1 MRQMQRPNSVYWIDD
16 KLYLNITNRCSN
28 RCKFCIKNFR
38 KGLSG
43 FKLKLLKDP
52 TFLQV
57 IDELKEVL
65 NKKNWN
71 EIVFCGFG
79 EPTEKLD
86 LLLEITKWIKRH
98 YGKPVLLR
106 VNTNGQA
113 YALNPGRD
121 VIKELKKSGINKVSV
136 SLNASNKEVY
146 RRICQPKLDN
156 AFNIVLEFIHK
167 AKKELEVEVTAVATE
182 EANIKKIAETASKLG
197 AKFRRREY
205 VPCFS

>member
-1 MRQMQRPNSVYWIDD
+1 MKQTQRPSVVYWIDD

-43 FKLKLLKDP
+43 FKLELSKDP
-52 TFLQV
+52 TISQV

-65 NKKNWN
+65 NTKNWS

-98 YGKPVLLR
+98 YGKPILFR
-106 VNTNGQA
+106 VNTNG
-113 YALNPGRD
+113 
-121 VIKELKKSGINKVSV
+121 
-136 SLNASNKEVY
+136 
-146 RRICQPKLDN
+146 
-156 AFNIVLEFIHK
+156 
-167 AKKELEVEVTAVATE
+167 
-182 EANIKKIAETASKLG
+182 
-197 AKFRRREY
+197 
-205 VPCFS
+205 

>member
-1 MRQMQRPNSVYWIDD
+1 MKQTQRPSVVYWIDD

-43 FKLKLLKDP
+43 FKLELSKDP
-52 TFLQV
+52 TISQV

-65 NKKNWN
+65 NTKNWS

-98 YGKPVLLR
+98 YGKPILFR
-106 VNTNGQA
+106 VNTNGQG
-113 YALNPGRD
+113 YVLNPGRD
-121 VIKELKKSGINKVSV
+121 IVKELKKAGIKKASI

-146 RRICQPKLDN
+146 RKICQPKRDN
-156 AFNIVLEFIHK
+156 AYNAVLDFIHK
-167 AKKELEVEVTAVATE
+167 AKKELEVEVTAVATTE
-182 EANIKKIAETASKLG
+182 VNIKKIAEIAGKLG
-197 AKFRRREY
+197 VKFRRRAY